1 MDVVDGVVIAV
12 EDVGVNVVIAVEV
25 VVDGVFIAVDNV
37 VDGVVMSVEDGV
49 IAVEGLAC
57 LVGFT
62 VLAGLAGRAGLA
74 GFFVD
79 VVCVV
84 NSVIG
89 HAASLAKLW
98 LVSLCHRKVDNMAW
112 STSIS

>member
-12 EDVGVNVVIAVEV
+12 EDVGVNVVIAVED
-25 VVDGVFIAVDNV
+25 VVDGVFIAVDTV
-37 VDGVVMSVEDGV
+37 VDGVVMAVEDGV
-49 IAVEGLAC
+49 IAVEGLAG

-79 VVCVV
+79 VV

-89 HAASLAKLW
+89 HAVSLAKLW

-112 STSIS
+112 STSIL